1 MTLNAGQALEQA
13 ARVAPPTAGF
23 PAYGSAAYEANAE
36 SLRTAFRLHDIRWP
50 GFDAPEEA
58 QVAWRETYS
67 TLVGIAESVL
77 GPDAHVADVD
87 PVCFDSYSDCHKDE
101 CGFRPRGHVTR
112 AEAKAFLAPFVVQ
125 EAQP

>member
-1 MTLNAGQALEQA
+1 MLTNAGTALEAA
-13 ARVAPPTAGF
+13 ARVPAPPAGF
-23 PAYGSAAYEANAE
+23 PAYGSPAYESNAE
-36 SLRTAFRLHDIRWP
+36 SLRKAFDMHDKRFP

-58 QVAWRETYS
+58 QEAWRERYR

-87 PVCFDSYSDCHKDE
+87 PVCFESYSDCHKDE

-112 AEAKAFLAPFVVQ
+112 VAAKAFLAPFVVQ
-125 EAQP
+125 P